1 MRQLEAAQRDV
12 ERLSAENESL
22 MEISNALAAEKR
34 QALQKRDAEAREG
47 MPNRTLQSLSTST
60 DLKLVTLS
68 RSTDILS

>member
-1 MRQLEAAQRDV
+1 M

-60 DLKLVTLS
+60 DLQLVTLS
-68 RSTDILS
+68 RSTGILS